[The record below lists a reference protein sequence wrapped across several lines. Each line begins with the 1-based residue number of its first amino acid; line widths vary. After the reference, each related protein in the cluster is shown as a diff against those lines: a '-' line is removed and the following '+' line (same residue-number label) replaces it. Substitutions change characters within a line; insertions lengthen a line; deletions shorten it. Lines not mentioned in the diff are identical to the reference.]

1 MFKVSLSVTAVLVLF
16 LVVPT
21 ELLAGE
27 ATFKEFYKDSPIPGW
42 PTWLIA
48 GIVTIAAATAV
59 VLTAGAAAG
68 PLVATFGTWIGGT
81 MGLSGAAAT
90 SAGLALLGGGSIA
103 SGGFGMVGGATL
115 VTAAMTFS
123 TDLALAYTI
132 EHVVSEATYRR
143 LSEESKQLPTLPV
156 PINEAG
162 PDSSRAALL
171 VLESIKEDEPL
182 VFPENQAVIGEA
194 IRTLQYAGTD
204 DAGETSDPEDLAVQE
219 TLLSLLHF
227 IANDYEKTNEHAAEA
242 MRYARYS
249 TIKYTLPSFL
259 LATSSLYDESFNREE
274 VTEHLR
280 YSVVVEPNNPLI
292 PLLFSI
298 YLDRLA
304 LAYDDE
310 LDADLLHD
318 VLEIM
323 MAPEIEHLRLINFQT
338 ILARHFIQLKLR
350 QQEISILTGTS
361 NSTIRNSPKTLGT
374 VEDALTRYSDFI
386 TSARHITKEMLFS
399 EDALSAENRDK
410 LMYDYDLLE
419 RYAGDYCRLAA
430 LVDEFRASQTGYDT
444 SDVCPLEFRLPSE
457 P

>member
-1 MFKVSLSVTAVLVLF
+1 MSGFQASFFVAALLVLF

-21 ELLAGE
+21 ELMAAE
-27 ATFKEFYKDSPIPGW
+27 ATFREFYKSSPIPGW

-59 VLTAGAAAG
+59 VLTAGAAAA

-115 VTAAMTFS
+115 VTAAMTFG
-123 TDLALAYTI
+123 TDVVLGYAI

-156 PINEAG
+156 PINETG
-162 PDSSRAALL
+162 PDSFRAALR

-182 VFPENQAVIGEA
+182 VFPENQAVIREA
-194 IRTLQYAGTD
+194 IRTLQYPGGD
-204 DAGETSDPEDLAVQE
+204 DDEETSDPDDIAVQQ

-227 IANDYEKTNEHAAEA
+227 IVNDYEKTKEHAEEA
-242 MRYARYS
+242 IRHARYS

-259 LATSSLYDESFNREE
+259 LATSSLYDETFSRED

-292 PLLFSI
+292 PLLFAV

-304 LAYDDE
+304 LAYDDQ
-310 LDADLLHD
+310 LDADVLND
-318 VLEIM
+318 VFAIM
-323 MAPEIEHLRLINFQT
+323 MAPDL
-338 ILARHFIQLKLR
+338 
-350 QQEISILTGTS
+350 S
-361 NSTIRNSPKTLGT
+361 NSSN
-374 VEDALTRYSDFI
+374 
-386 TSARHITKEMLFS
+386 
-399 EDALSAENRDK
+399 
-410 LMYDYDLLE
+410 
-419 RYAGDYCRLAA
+419 
-430 LVDEFRASQTGYDT
+430 
-444 SDVCPLEFRLPSE
+444 
-457 P
+457 